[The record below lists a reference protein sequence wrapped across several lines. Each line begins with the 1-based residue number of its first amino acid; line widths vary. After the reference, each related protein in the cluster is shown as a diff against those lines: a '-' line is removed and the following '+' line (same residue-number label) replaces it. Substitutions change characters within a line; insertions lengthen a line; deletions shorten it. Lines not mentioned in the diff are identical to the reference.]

1 MNGTIY
7 FRTLEELAEFLKAY
21 TGGMATWSCAW
32 NERESRWILEF
43 NGGY

>member
-7 FRTLEELAEFLKAY
+7 FDNIESLAEFLKEF
-21 TGGMATWSCAW
+21 TGSTATFTV
-32 NERESRWILEF
+32 RQIGLQYVLEF